1 MGSSTKI
8 LHIKDLGKSFDSKAI
23 FSKLNLDVE
32 ENQIVA
38 IIGPSGCG
46 KSTLLRMIAGLES
59 VDEGVIECSEIT
71 RQNVGY
77 VFQKPILYPHLNVE
91 GNIALGLGETVTK
104 SERKRRISA
113 ELELVGLDGFSS
125 RKVDSLSGGE
135 AQRISVIRA
144 LLNRPS
150 LLLLDEPFSALD
162 IPTRRKIARD
172 TKVILK
178 SKKMSAIHVTH
189 DPEEAE
195 ILADK
200 IFTWSDI
207 TAPLT
212 TEL

>member
-1 MGSSTKI
+1 MGSSTQI
-8 LHIKDLGKSFDSKAI
+8 LHIKDLAKSFDSKTI

-59 VDEGVIECSEIT
+59 VDEGVIECSENT
-71 RQNVGY
+71 QQNVGY

-104 SERKRRISA
+104 NERKRRISA
-113 ELELVGLDGFSS
+113 ELKLVGLEGFSS

-195 ILADK
+195 ILADR
-200 IFTWSDI
+200 ILNWSDI
-207 TAPLT
+207 TAPLA
-212 TEL
+212 TEV